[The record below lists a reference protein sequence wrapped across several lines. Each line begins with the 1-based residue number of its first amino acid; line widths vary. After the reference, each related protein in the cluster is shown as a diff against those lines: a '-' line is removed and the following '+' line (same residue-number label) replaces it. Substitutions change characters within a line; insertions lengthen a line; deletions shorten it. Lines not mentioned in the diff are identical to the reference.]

1 MVDRGMLGGLHPF
14 IKLLVLAM
22 LMLASMLVVVF
33 IGMVTALPFAGP
45 EIFKQLTAGAAGN
58 LNLLQY
64 LQVLSHLGLFVVPG
78 LVFAF
83 LMGRKPLDY
92 LQGQRMPS
100 AANLLIP
107 ALIMTAVVPVVY
119 TLMQFNQ
126 QLSLPEAMSG
136 LEQWMR
142 QTELAAEVM
151 MERFLNVSGAQALL
165 FNLFMIAVLP
175 AIGEEF
181 IFRGAVQR
189 VFRQWTGNVHVAVFI
204 AAVLFSAMH
213 LQFFGFLPR
222 LLLGM
227 VLGYMF
233 VMTKNIW
240 VPVFAHFF
248 NNAAAVI
255 LYYLAYNTDFIN
267 TEAIA
272 GSRFSLLIIVLSV
285 WVTSMLFFAMKRLEK
300 KQAHNKSSS

>member
-14 IKLLVLAM
+14 MKLLLLAL
-22 LMLASMLVVVF
+22 LMLVGLLVVVF
-33 IGMVTALPFAGP
+33 VGMVAALPFAGP
-45 EIFKQLTAGAAGN
+45 EIFKQLTAGAAAN
-58 LNLLQY
+58 LNILRY
-64 LQVLSHLGLFVVPG
+64 IQVLSHLGLFVVPG
-78 LVFAF
+78 LMFAF
-83 LMGRKPLDY
+83 LVGRKPLDY
-92 LQGQRMPS
+92 LQGQRIPG
-100 AANLLIP
+100 AVNLLIT
-107 ALIMTAVVPVVY
+107 ALIMIAVVPVVHA
-119 TLMQFNQ
+119 LMQLNQ

-142 QTELAAEVM
+142 TTEDAAEVM
-151 MERFLNVSGAQALL
+151 MERFLNVSGTQALL
-165 FNLFMIAVLP
+165 FNLLMIAVLP

-189 VFRQWTGNVHVAVFI
+189 IFRQWTGNVHVAVFI

-222 LLLGM
+222 LLLGL

-233 VMTKNIW
+233 VMSKSIW

-255 LYYLAYNTDFIN
+255 VYYLAYNTDLISP
-267 TEAIA
+267 EAMT
-272 GSRFSLLIIVLSV
+272 GGRFSLLIIVLSV
-285 WVTSMLFFAMKRLEK
+285 GVTSMLFFAMKRLDK
-300 KQAHNKSSS
+300 KFG